1 MYHEEKRGWM
11 KHLDFTLIDLFALE
25 SSLFFSYL
33 WRFGNLI
40 FVSNL
45 YMRFAFLVAL
55 VDIVVIFFGESYSGI
70 LRRTKDKE
78 LTATIVHCLLVFGG
92 VLLFNY
98 ATRMA
103 EIYSRQLLFMFLFLA
118 IFFEYGGRVIWKR
131 RVRKRMLSGH
141 NKAIMLVVADS
152 KTVDRCLYEIS
163 HSKYT
168 DFLVSGV
175 VIVDTDRR
183 GENIQGIPVV
193 ATADTFWE
201 YVRTAVID
209 EVFIDGNTR
218 ESSESL
224 ASQLVEL
231 GMTVHI
237 SLVHT
242 DKMIPNRMI
251 ESYANYLVMTSSM
264 KITSTWK
271 LAVKRLIDIAGGL
284 VGMVF
289 TVIFTIIFGP
299 IIKLQSPGPVF
310 YSSIRIGKGGRR
322 FTFYKFRTM
331 ISDADKMQESLQ
343 ANNKMQGAM
352 FKMEND
358 PRIIPIGRFMRKYSI
373 DEFPQFWNVLKGDMS
388 LVGTRPPTEKEFE
401 QYERHHKARLG
412 IKPGLT
418 GMWQSNGR
426 NKITDFEK
434 VVQLD
439 TEYIM
444 NWSLGLD
451 FAILI
456 RTVGIVLKGDGAQ

>member
-11 KHLDFTLIDLFALE
+11 KHLDFTVIDLCALE
-25 SSLFFSYL
+25 LSLFVAYF
-33 WRFGNLI
+33 WRFGHFI

-45 YMRFAFLVAL
+45 YMRFAFIVAL

-78 LTATIVHCLLVFGG
+78 ARATLIHCLLVFGG
-92 VLLFNY
+92 ILLFNY
-98 ATRMA
+98 ATKMA
-103 EIYSRQLLFMFLFLA
+103 EIYSRQLMFAFFALSV
-118 IFFEYGGRVIWKR
+118 FFEYGGRVVWKR
-131 RVRKRMLSGH
+131 RVRKKMLAGH
-141 NKAIMLVVADS
+141 DKAVMLVVADS
-152 KTVDRCLYEIS
+152 KTVDRCLFEIS

-168 DFLVSGV
+168 DFVVQGV
-175 VIVDTDRR
+175 VVVDEDRR
-183 GENIQGIPVV
+183 GQKIQGIPVV

-201 YVRTAVID
+201 YVRTAVVD

-218 ESSESL
+218 ESSETL

-264 KITSTWK
+264 KITSTWQ
-271 LAVKRLIDIAGGL
+271 LAVKRLMDIVGGII
-284 VGMVF
+284 GMGF
-289 TVIFTIIFGP
+289 TLLFTIIFGP
-299 IIKLQSPGPVF
+299 IIKHQSPGPVF
-310 YSSIRIGKGGRR
+310 YKSIRIGKNGRR

-331 ISDADKMQESLQ
+331 VLDADKQQEALKAQ
-343 ANNKMQGAM
+343 NKMKGQM

-373 DEFPQFWNVLKGDMS
+373 DEFPQFWNVLMGDMS

-401 QYERHHKARLG
+401 QYEYHHKARLG

-426 NKITDFEK
+426 NKITDFEE
-434 VVQLD
+434 VVALD

-451 FAILI
+451 ILI
-456 RTVGIVLKGDGAQ
+456 LFRTVGIVLKGDGAQ